1 MKIKFISMKRF
12 ASLFILLPFFAL
24 SLSASEVLVLSVPKS
39 ENSKLNAAFSRS
51 VSEVYEL
58 RVQNIEIFNDAL
70 KSLKALENQKGA
82 ELPVLRLSLFDDVS
96 FDIKISSLKTNSLG
110 VFCVRGSLEG
120 GKNSYA
126 VLAVS
131 SSGVLTAKIFD
142 ASKNYEYKIVCDVLN
157 SEQKA
162 VENDV
167 SKMPN
172 LPCGTVQERVIGK

>member
-1 MKIKFISMKRF
+1 MKIKFISMKRL
-12 ASLFILLPFFAL
+12 ASLFILLLFFAL
-24 SLSASEVLVLSVPKS
+24 SLSASEVLVLSAPKS
-39 ENSKLNAAFSRS
+39 ENSKANAAFSRS

-110 VFCVRGSLEG
+110 VFCIRGSLEDG
-120 GKNSYA
+120 RNSYA